1 MDSSLQKAID
11 HASVVSFDVFDSNGN
26 MRAYFRL

>member
-11 HASVVSFDVFDSNGN
+11 NATVVLFDVFDSNGN

>member
-11 HASVVSFDVFDSNGN
+11 NASVVSFDVFDEVLTPSVKNK
-26 MRAYFRL
+26 